1 MGLFRN
7 TRTTKQFPNDNDGN
21 GWFNILDNRP
31 KFPRV
36 EDDHKF
42 DWVVIGA
49 GVSGLASARE
59 IANTYPE
66 ASIALV
72 DAQPIGFGPSG
83 RNAGFVVTHH
93 ICYPLKN
100 FEMTH
105 RKIRLATAGTQY
117 LREVVRDHQIR
128 CEWSD
133 WGRTYTSYNDESE
146 DQLNGMRG
154 DYERLG
160 IETQD
165 VSSATLQEQT
175 GIDFYRSG
183 VHFSDSALV
192 NPSAMCVGLAS
203 TMPPN
208 VHVFESSPVLNTRIG
223 PPSGIGFAEGHIST
237 ENVVLCTSTFT
248 SQLGF
253 NSPTVPI
260 GVFASLSEPVDPV
273 GPDGQILREFGIME
287 VLDTGATLRL
297 TRDKRLYVRGG
308 YYTYGKTRSPSAK
321 DLEFARELHRQDI
334 LKRYPHLS
342 KSLQLTH
349 TWSGYIGFSRNDAH
363 LFGKLGDGL
372 YANVP
377 YDSSPLSRGSLAGKL
392 LADDIAGRESDSLL
406 AQKELPKPAWLPPEP
421 ILGAIVKRKL
431 NKAMSSA
438 GVHPPR

>member
-1 MGLFRN
+1 MGLFNNYRV
-7 TRTTKQFPNDNDGN
+7 TKQLPNDNAGN
-21 GWFNILDNRP
+21 GWFNVLGNRP
-31 KFPRV
+31 TFPAV
-36 EDDHKF
+36 EGDLKF

-59 IANTYPE
+59 IANTYPD

-72 DAQPIGFGPSG
+72 DAQRIGFGPSG
-83 RNAGFVVTHH
+83 RNAGFIVTHH
-93 ICYPLKN
+93 IHYPLEN
-100 FEMTH
+100 FEMTR
-105 RKIRLATAGTQY
+105 RKIKLATAGTEY
-117 LREVVRDHQIR
+117 LRNVVRDHQVQ
-128 CEWSD
+128 CDWSD

-146 DQLNGMRG
+146 AQLDGMRG
-154 DYERLG
+154 DYARLG

-165 VSSATLQEQT
+165 VSSSTLQEQT

-183 VHFSDSALV
+183 VHFADSALV

-203 TMPPN
+203 TMPAN
-208 VHVFESSPVLNTRIG
+208 VRVFESSPVLSTKIG
-223 PPSGIGFAEGHIST
+223 PPSEIGFATGKITT
-237 ENVVLCTSTFT
+237 ENVVLCTNTFT

-260 GVFASLSEPVDPV
+260 GVFASLSEPIDPV
-273 GPDGQILREFGIME
+273 GPDGQLLKEFGIME

-297 TRDKRLYVRGG
+297 TRDNRLYVRGG
-308 YYTYGKTRSPSAK
+308 YYTYGKQRSPSAK
-321 DLEFARELHRQDI
+321 DLKFAHELHRQDI
-334 LKRYPHLS
+334 LKRYPYLE
-342 KSLQLTH
+342 KTLELTH

-392 LADDIAGRESDSLL
+392 LADEIAGNDSELL
-406 AQKELPKPAWLPPEP
+406 SAQKELDRPAWLPPDP
-421 ILGAIVKRKL
+421 LLGAIVKHKL
-431 NKAMSSA
+431 NKAMSAA